1 MLDTIA
7 TIMLIICIGL
17 LIINLIN
24 LTMDLVEHRWR
35 VKRVKKEYE
44 RLIKRIEDESNG
56 SDSEV

>member
-7 TIMLIICIGL
+7 TIMLILGISL

-24 LTMDLVEHRWR
+24 LIMDLVEHRMR
-35 VKRVKKEYE
+35 IKQIKKEYE

-56 SDSEV
+56 SDSKV

>member
-7 TIMLIICIGL
+7 TIMLMVCISL
-17 LIINLIN
+17 LIIN

-35 VKRVKKEYE
+35 VKIVKKEYK

-56 SDSEV
+56 SDPKV

>member
-7 TIMLIICIGL
+7 TIMLIVCISL
-17 LIINLIN
+17 LIIN

-35 VKRVKKEYE
+35 VKIVKKEYE

-56 SDSEV
+56 SDTEV